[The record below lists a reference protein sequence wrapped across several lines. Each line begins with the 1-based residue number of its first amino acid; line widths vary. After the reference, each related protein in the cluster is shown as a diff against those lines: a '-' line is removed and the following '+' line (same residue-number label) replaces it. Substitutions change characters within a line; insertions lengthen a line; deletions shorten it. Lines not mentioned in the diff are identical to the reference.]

1 MNTQFLPK
9 LTSIIAGTVTMTV
22 SLIIPPKAEAIV
34 YGLKSR
40 AIDSDPFSAP
50 PANLYSFE
58 EDGSSFTNF
67 GALTLGGSSI
77 DADGLAINNLG
88 NLFGFRLT
96 ASGSTLISINPGIS
110 EINPI
115 GSLLSGRQIRGAVF
129 ENNDLWVIDSNNNE
143 VLRIN
148 PNDGT
153 IIGIPQQLTLN
164 GSPYNLSSTS
174 DIAVDTNNLF
184 YLISSSS
191 LLSLNITTAELS
203 FINTIGTSG
212 YAGATFSDNGNDDSL
227 FLYDISFRDDIFE
240 TDVNTLTTNILF
252 NNIIPQF
259 NSGRGDLAAIVT
271 INTPQAVP
279 ESSHILGIL
288 GFGGLGLF
296 SKFFKNLLKSDS

>member
-22 SLIIPPKAEAIV
+22 SLIVPLKAEAIV

-110 EINPI
+110 VK
-115 GSLLSGRQIRGAVF
+115 RA
-129 ENNDLWVIDSNNNE
+129 
-143 VLRIN
+143 
-148 PNDGT
+148 
-153 IIGIPQQLTLN
+153 
-164 GSPYNLSSTS
+164 
-174 DIAVDTNNLF
+174 
-184 YLISSSS
+184 
-191 LLSLNITTAELS
+191 
-203 FINTIGTSG
+203 
-212 YAGATFSDNGNDDSL
+212 
-227 FLYDISFRDDIFE
+227 
-240 TDVNTLTTNILF
+240 
-252 NNIIPQF
+252 
-259 NSGRGDLAAIVT
+259 
-271 INTPQAVP
+271 
-279 ESSHILGIL
+279 
-288 GFGGLGLF
+288 
-296 SKFFKNLLKSDS
+296 LK

>member
-50 PANLYSFE
+50 PTNLYSFE

-110 EINPI
+110 
-115 GSLLSGRQIRGAVF
+115 
-129 ENNDLWVIDSNNNE
+129 
-143 VLRIN
+143 
-148 PNDGT
+148 
-153 IIGIPQQLTLN
+153 
-164 GSPYNLSSTS
+164 
-174 DIAVDTNNLF
+174 
-184 YLISSSS
+184 
-191 LLSLNITTAELS
+191 
-203 FINTIGTSG
+203 
-212 YAGATFSDNGNDDSL
+212 
-227 FLYDISFRDDIFE
+227 
-240 TDVNTLTTNILF
+240 
-252 NNIIPQF
+252 
-259 NSGRGDLAAIVT
+259 
-271 INTPQAVP
+271 
-279 ESSHILGIL
+279 
-288 GFGGLGLF
+288 
-296 SKFFKNLLKSDS
+296 